1 MEKLRKGPLTI
12 ELGGKKYP
20 EWVENAEGYWDF
32 HRNFTYDEANDSPKS
47 LLRQDECVLSEAAI
61 YRLRIIH

>member
-20 EWVENAEGYWDF
+20 EWVKNAEGYWDF
-32 HRNFTYDEANDSPKS
+32 HRAFSNDRYSDS
-47 LLRQDECVLSEAAI
+47 LQSQLRQDECVLCEAGI

>member
-12 ELGGKKYP
+12 DLCGKKFP
-20 EWVENAEGYWDF
+20 EWVENSEGYWDF
-32 HRNFTYDEANDSPKS
+32 HRAFTNDRYSESPTS
-47 LLRQDECVLSEAAI
+47 QLRQDECVLSEAGI

>member
-20 EWVENAEGYWDF
+20 EWIENSAGYWDF
-32 HRNFTYDEANDSPKS
+32 HRAFSNNRYIDSPNS
-47 LLRQDECVLSEAAI
+47 QIGQDECVLSETGI